1 VGHAGAEEALGHG
14 LQHDPHADVDLA
26 KRGEIPLPHDSG
38 IGVGQ
43 EPGFLQDEPGNF
55 AEVVEGAPMSHPT
68 EKVAMLG
75 EEGLGLVA
83 QREERFLGPEAL
95 ARAGE
100 QKLGGRREVLAR
112 RHHVGQPLEDD
123 PAQPAPVV
131 VVLVDDEGDL
141 GVLPDIPHARQVVGG
156 TPLGLG
162 VHCRVQHPPI
172 EGVADGQ
179 HERLARRVGGGETP
193 HPGPRD
199 ELAHLGGQRGHAR
212 LTERGRRERTSSAK
226 RSMRASCPL
235 RSGATRSK
243 TKWVTPSAA

>member
-1 VGHAGAEEALGHG
+1 MGHAGAEEALGHG

-100 QKLGGRREVLAR
+100 GQDLLGSHGESAGLAR
-112 RHHVGQPLEDD
+112 VAPERAIAAVVA
-123 PAQPAPVV
+123 AQ
-131 VVLVDDEGDL
+131 
-141 GVLPDIPHARQVVGG
+141 
-156 TPLGLG
+156 
-162 VHCRVQHPPI
+162 
-172 EGVADGQ
+172 
-179 HERLARRVGGGETP
+179 
-193 HPGPRD
+193 
-199 ELAHLGGQRGHAR
+199 GGQRDEDFGREGEAPPASAVSR
-212 LTERGRRERTSSAK
+212 RRGGSQELGEPS
-226 RSMRASCPL
+226 L
-235 RSGATRSK
+235 RSVEEGDRLIRGGRG
-243 TKWVTPSAA
+243 SAQHALEGV